1 MVAVRALLL
10 CCNLVS
16 GMCSRARRRQ
26 QQRFGT
32 AIARGSR
39 LRCRHLQSR
48 RTDNIISTN
57 SRVVHPDN
65 LPNCRGPIRLHSG
78 GDGGRSCRP
87 RFHQIGRLTVIDRL
101 GVEVNR
107 PAARDRIIAG
117 GARNPRSSMHQTLP
131 RKAPV
136 GSFPC
141 VLVAVLWVF
150 VPPPPVA
157 ADSDDPIP
165 GNCCGCALESPQ
177 LPGRWLGWISING
190 GGCRFC
196 LLRYPHVEDV
206 RARQGLEERCAGRW
220 VAECSGQRHRSV
232 CRKPWCNDLLL
243 WSVGR

>member
-1 MVAVRALLL
+1 MVAVRAFLL

-65 LPNCRGPIRLHSG
+65 LPNCRGPIRLHNG

-101 GVEVNR
+101 GVEVDR

-165 GNCCGCALESPQ
+165 GNCCGCALES
-177 LPGRWLGWISING
+177 RAVGWVGSASTG
-190 GGCRFC
+190 VG
-196 LLRYPHVEDV
+196 
-206 RARQGLEERCAGRW
+206 AGFACSVIPLWRM
-220 VAECSGQRHRSV
+220 SGQGKGSRNGALVDGLLSAVASV
-232 CRKPWCNDLLL
+232 TGVSAGSHGVTTCCCG
-243 WSVGR
+243 V